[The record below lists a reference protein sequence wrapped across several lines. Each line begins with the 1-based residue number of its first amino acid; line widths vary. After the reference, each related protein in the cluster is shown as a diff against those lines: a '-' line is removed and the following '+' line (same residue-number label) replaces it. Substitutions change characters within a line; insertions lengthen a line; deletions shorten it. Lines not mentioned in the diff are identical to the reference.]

1 MHPRPPHGWIVHAAL
16 AVVARAGARPTL
28 ACSVCGCGDPLLGS
42 SDPAAIAG
50 RLRLQ
55 LDVEYLRVDA
65 GNEVDPAFT
74 DELTQ
79 WSYRLNVVY
88 RPTDALSL
96 TATLPVVT
104 KDMRMAGGGTS
115 MTMSDATGLGD
126 VEVAGRYAVWRSV
139 NLGVGRVQEL
149 AVSAGTSA

>member
-1 MHPRPPHGWIVHAAL
+1 VRAAL
-16 AVVARAGARPTL
+16 GAIALAGARPAL

-42 SDPAAIAG
+42 SDPAAITG

-65 GNEVDPAFT
+65 GNEEDPAFT

-79 WSYRLNVVY
+79 WSYRLNAVW

-96 TATLPVVT
+96 SATVPMVE
-104 KDMRMAGGGTS
+104 KDMRSVGGGTS
-115 MTMSDATGLGD
+115 MPMSDATGLGD
-126 VEVAGRYAVWRSV
+126 VEIAARYAAWRKV
-139 NLGVGRVQEL
+139 NLGIGRVQEI
-149 AVSAGTSA
+149 AVSAGTSMPTGPKR